1 MAKENKLQLNNIKN
15 IELEESKQNEAK
27 HTSNIINISMLLLE
41 LESDIRKKFKVL
53 NGTYDNKE
61 IFIKNNIIKRIAYEF
76 WEQKEIQMMK
86 KKSL

>member
-1 MAKENKLQLNNIKN
+1 
-15 IELEESKQNEAK
+15 
-27 HTSNIINISMLLLE
+27 MLLLE